1 MITLMGGSHSDTYGE
16 FIDLVVK
23 GYLIARSVSEPIM
36 DIVQCLADSGLP
48 CFMYKDDNIDRM
60 RARFMLDVT
69 TSEASRHMRAKVA
82 DAADKWTTNAYDGL
96 QKMQNNIH

>member
-60 RARFMLDVT
+60 KARFMLDVT
-69 TSEASRHMRAKVA
+69 TSEAARHMRAKVA